1 MSKPIGQTVKY
12 TVVIY
17 KSSHGYH
24 VACPALS
31 GCVSKGDSLSQALE
45 NIKEAI
51 REYLLMIKRE
61 TRNKMT
67 AEVQVAV

>member
-1 MSKPIGQTVKY
+1 MSKPTGQTVTY

-31 GCVSKGDSLSQALE
+31 GCVSQGESLPKALE

-51 REYLLMIKRE
+51 REYLRMIKKE
-61 TRNKMT
+61 TRNKTT